1 MKTRQILFK
10 DDMVRAI
17 MDGRKTQTRRLFKMG
32 KRFADEG
39 DTLWVKEAWRLP
51 TSYFDTDGVLQ
62 ADPWQRTGF
71 AYRADASESELK
83 SFRWNPSIFMPR
95 AACRLQLRVEA
106 VRTEL
111 LRAIS
116 DGDAR
121 REGFETVDEFRAK
134 WTSIHGDKGDV
145 SWTENPLVWVIT
157 FSVL

>member
-17 MDGRKTQTRRLFKMG
+17 MEGRKTQTRRLFKTG

-39 DTLWVKEAWRLP
+39 DTLWVKEAFRKGASL
-51 TSYFDTDGVLQ
+51 YH
-62 ADPWQRTGF
+62 
-71 AYRADASESELK
+71 YRADATEEEIK

-95 AACRLQLRVEA
+95 AACRLELRVER
-106 VRTEL
+106 VRTEM

-116 DGDAR
+116 DSDAR
-121 REGFETVDEFRAK
+121 REGFETVEEFRDK
-134 WTSIHGDKGDV
+134 WTSIHGDEGDV

>member
-17 MDGRKTQTRRLFKMG
+17 IDGRKTQTRRLFKMG

-39 DTLWVKEAWRLP
+39 DTLWVKEAWRFT
-51 TSYFDTDGVLQ
+51 TSFLQ
-62 ADPWQRTGF
+62 DLMLRGHESAF